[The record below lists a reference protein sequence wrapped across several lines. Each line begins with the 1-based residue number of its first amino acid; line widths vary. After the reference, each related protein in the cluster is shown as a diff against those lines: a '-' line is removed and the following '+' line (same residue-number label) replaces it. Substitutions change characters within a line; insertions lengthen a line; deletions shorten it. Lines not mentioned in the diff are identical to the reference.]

1 MVKAMESSR
10 KSRHPNSRL
19 ERDPDD
25 ESDIEEKDRI
35 NLADIFKAPLK
46 GNMSVLDS
54 NWFSDI
60 PRLSRLKMQKEN
72 RSKPGSNFL
81 AFSAIETWAP
91 LWLGNVLPAPARK
104 TMLKARESLTTLNTA
119 QVLTQSITFWFAHV
133 AIGSVPLQAMLAHLC
148 LLVRFCDERGASWT
162 RQYSKHLT
170 LAIHAKIRE
179 GETFDMGT
187 LISREDLDIT
197 RLVSLEVD
205 KAPASSKARLAAHS
219 PTVASTAGTIT
230 TSTAASA
237 TATRPPKAAKAS
249 GKGKPQADG
258 PGLGKPGYICFSS
271 DPANGLSCSDK
282 TCQKEHLDT
291 RIPDQASR
299 FVKAKAAFERSRRSD
314 TSKAGGKGQ

>member
-35 NLADIFKAPLK
+35 NLADVFKAPLK

-60 PRLSRLKMQKEN
+60 PRLSRLKMQKES
-72 RSKPGSNFL
+72 RSRPGSNFL
-81 AFSAIETWAP
+81 AFSAIETWHP
-91 LWLGNVLPAPARK
+91 LWLGNVLPAPARR

-162 RQYSKHLT
+162 RQYCKHQT

-179 GETFDMGT
+179 GGSFDMGA

-205 KAPASSKARLAAHS
+205 KAPAGSKNKPAANNS
-219 PTVASTAGTIT
+219 TVVSTAGTIAAAP
-230 TSTAASA
+230 AASA
-237 TATRPPKAAKAS
+237 PAARPKAAKAS
-249 GKGKPQADG
+249 GKGKPQAQK
-258 PGLGKPGYICFSS
+258 LGYICFSN
-271 DPANGLSCSDK
+271 DPANGLSCSDV
-282 TCQKEHLDT
+282 TCQKAHLDT
-291 RIPDQASR
+291 LIPDQASR
-299 FVKAKAAFERSRRSD
+299 FAKAKAGFERKRSD
-314 TSKAGGKGQ
+314 ASKAWGRGH